1 MHSFHSTRLAVIF
14 DNFGPYHL
22 ARLHAAAGVC
32 DLLAVEVSGRSA
44 EYAWTKAATTTKFR
58 RATLFEEKS
67 AKATSGWEVW
77 QNLER
82 VLSQF
87 QPQVVAVPGWSS
99 SAAFGALRWCASA
112 GVPALTMSEST
123 SWDEKRVAWKEW
135 IKRRLVRLG
144 SSALVGGSPHRDYMV
159 QLGMPQDRVFLGYDA
174 VDNGYFAAGAAKVM
188 NQKADIRKKYDLPEN
203 FFLASAR
210 FIEKKNLPRL
220 IQAYAR
226 YRALSSNSRL
236 LPPGSAPWSMVLLGD
251 GPLKSDVCRLISG
264 LALQDFVRL
273 PGFKQYSELPAYYS
287 LASAFIHPSTTE
299 QWGLVVNEA
308 MASGLPVLV
317 SNRCGCAVD
326 LVQEGR
332 NGFTFDPCD
341 AEALAQLMLRLTET
355 PKHQLAEM
363 GDASREVIANWG
375 PERFGDGLA
384 RAVRTALATPLSH
397 PGWVDQ
403 LLLRALLPR

>member
-174 VDNGYFAAGAAKVM
+174 VVHGFARRRPAE
-188 NQKADIRKKYDLPEN
+188 IRRLSPDL
-203 FFLASAR
+203 R
-210 FIEKKNLPRL
+210 PR
-220 IQAYAR
+220 
-226 YRALSSNSRL
+226 S
-236 LPPGSAPWSMVLLGD
+236 
-251 GPLKSDVCRLISG
+251 
-264 LALQDFVRL
+264 
-273 PGFKQYSELPAYYS
+273 PGFRPPARVQTVFRIAGLLQS
-287 LASAFIHPSTTE
+287 CVRIHSP
-299 QWGLVVNEA
+299 QHDRA
-308 MASGLPVLV
+308 MGF
-317 SNRCGCAVD
+317 GC
-326 LVQEGR
+326 QR
-332 NGFTFDPCD
+332 
-341 AEALAQLMLRLTET
+341 
-355 PKHQLAEM
+355 
-363 GDASREVIANWG
+363 S
-375 PERFGDGLA
+375 DGVRIA
-384 RAVRTALATPLSH
+384 RAGFQPMRVRCRP
-397 PGWVDQ
+397 
-403 LLLRALLPR
+403 RAGGPKRVH